1 MLSSKEE
8 LKRIEKYNVEEV
20 FINIYSSYALFD
32 KSAYK
37 NYWYNEM
44 EQNQIKM
51 SYLDEML
58 AILTKK
64 ENCWEIQE
72 NKLYFCTEED
82 TVLYN
87 HYYDL
92 ISINEKINTKVTM

>member
-1 MLSSKEE
+1 
-8 LKRIEKYNVEEV
+8 
-20 FINIYSSYALFD
+20 
-32 KSAYK
+32 
-37 NYWYNEM
+37 
-44 EQNQIKM
+44 M

>member
-1 MLSSKEE
+1 
-8 LKRIEKYNVEEV
+8 
-20 FINIYSSYALFD
+20 
-32 KSAYK
+32 
-37 NYWYNEM
+37 M